1 MQVLFGLEYAH
12 ALQDIIEASTLESS
26 NLLGSNSSLELHFAD
41 VMPSV
46 INPIKDRKTSNG
58 HLGLV
63 SNSTISEAC
72 GMAAAT
78 EYKIGG
84 LKWSVKEGLCIDD
97 YSLFWIGPDNSALA
111 NVVLTFNGCEIG
123 AYFSSL
129 VKCTYEATLYFFLK
143 SSEEYFLENFEI

>member
-26 NLLGSNSSLELHFAD
+26 NLLGSNCSLELHFAD

-63 SNSTISEAC
+63 SNSTVSEAS
-72 GMAAAT
+72 GKAAGT

-123 AYFSSL
+123 AYFPSL
-129 VKCTYEATLYFFLK
+129 VKFIMKPLFTL
-143 SSEEYFLENFEI
+143 FEK